1 VAFHAL
7 QRSIHERAS
16 QPVSITPISLTQL
29 NGIFCRVRNSLQS
42 TKFSF
47 SRFLT
52 PWFCGFEGLALFVG
66 CDMLMRGDV
75 ADLWKLRDRS
85 TRCRSSSTTMCRR
98 EETKFLAAVQTKYQ
112 KKNWSSVILF
122 NCRECAALTPDYVNT
137 ATGLEL
143 HQFKWF
149 GDDSRIGKIPSAWY
163 HLVDEYE
170 PNSDAKLV
178 HYTLGGP
185 YFDEYRGCEF
195 SGERFDE
202 RDRLSNVTQFGPRDE
217 VIQ

>member
-1 VAFHAL
+1 MQV
-7 QRSIHERAS
+7 
-16 QPVSITPISLTQL
+16 V
-29 NGIFCRVRNSLQS
+29 
-42 TKFSF
+42 
-47 SRFLT
+47 
-52 PWFCGFEGLALFVG
+52 
-66 CDMLMRGDV
+66 
-75 ADLWKLRDRS
+75 
-85 TRCRSSSTTMCRR
+85 
-98 EETKFLAAVQTKYQ
+98 KY
-112 KKNWSSVILF
+112 
-122 NCRECAALTPDYVNT
+122 DYVPK
-137 ATGLEL
+137 GRD
-143 HQFKWF
+143 KV
-149 GDDSRIGKIPSAWY
+149 SRRRSSAWY